1 MGTRADAPIEQKGHD
16 YNVGGTGSERLQ
28 RNSAV
33 GTDVNQD
40 LWDETARV
48 MFSFSP
54 FK

>member
-1 MGTRADAPIEQKGHD
+1 MTITSE
-16 YNVGGTGSERLQ
+16 GTGSERLQ

-33 GTDVNQD
+33 ETDVNQD